1 MRPHAVRP
9 CRRSADEGRK
19 VLKKRVISC
28 VDGGG
33 GHRADGLPFRI
44 SFNVSS
50 TRKPLSIHWRKIP
63 TRFHHGPKKRN
74 PAKLQARARV
84 LPCATKLQWG
94 TQGRVLQASLGRG
107 GRTALEALGGKIQK
121 CEGHALPL
129 RLGECFS
136 AYSLDFRRPPSA
148 CPVHGEIS
156 LGFRSDGREAS
167 TNSPKN
173 GWIDFHRCH
182 VNSFRSRPYERA
194 DSLVRGREEAVG
206 GTWSRRAAS
215 QNQVT
220 GPNINTEPRSPRCQE
235 PRLERGALLTLPP
248 ASRRSLRGKEL

>member
-1 MRPHAVRP
+1 MVFL
-9 CRRSADEGRK
+9 SEYTF
-19 VLKKRVISC
+19 LF
-28 VDGGG
+28 
-33 GHRADGLPFRI
+33 RARESRFP
-44 SFNVSS
+44 S
-50 TRKPLSIHWRKIP
+50 TGEKFLRGFIMDQ
-63 TRFHHGPKKRN
+63 KKRN

-121 CEGHALPL
+121 CGGHALPL

-136 AYSLDFRRPPSA
+136 AYSLDLGRPPSA

-173 GWIDFHRCH
+173 GWIDLHRCH